1 MGKDYHLIV
10 TEKGKL
16 YGAGNNFLKENL
28 NIECGKNYANIPLEK
43 GALAK
48 WVWAT

>member
-1 MGKDYHLIV
+1 MGRDYHLIV

-28 NIECGKNYANIPLEK
+28 NIECGLNYINIPLEK
-43 GALAK
+43 GTIAK
-48 WVWAT
+48 

>member
-1 MGKDYHLIV
+1 MGWDYHLIV

-28 NIECGKNYANIPLEK
+28 NIESGLNYANIPLEK
-43 GALAK
+43 GVKAK
-48 WVWAT
+48 WVWCT